1 MAQTESDTA
10 TTASTTRPSEASN
23 EAATGMLTVD
33 ELAEATGVSVR
44 NIRYYASLR
53 LLPAP
58 ERRGR
63 VAYYGPAHRA
73 RLDLTVALQEH
84 GFTLQAI
91 ERYLARLP
99 EDVTVEDLAMQRAM
113 ITSWTLPDAD
123 EVLRDIGRELRRL
136 GLSRDALTAAHELT
150 ERHLD
155 ALAGDLRVLLEDELL
170 DPWRRTHHSPDEVAV
185 LEEGLP
191 RLRGLVVQ
199 SVMISFQNAVNR
211 TIGRS
216 LRKSV

>member
-1 MAQTESDTA
+1 MTQTADE
-10 TTASTTRPSEASN
+10 
-23 EAATGMLTVD
+23 LTVD
-33 ELAEATGVSVR
+33 ELADATGVSVR
-44 NIRYYASLR
+44 NIRYYATLG

-63 VAYYGPAHRA
+63 IAYYGPEHRA
-73 RLDLTVALQEH
+73 RLDLTIALQEH

-113 ITSWTLPDAD
+113 ITSWTTPDAD
-123 EVLRDIGRELRRL
+123 EVQRDIVRELRNL
-136 GLSRDALTAAHELT
+136 GLSLDALTTAHELI
-150 ERHLD
+150 EQHLD
-155 ALAGDLRVLLEDELL
+155 ALAADLRSLLDDAVL
-170 DPWRRTHHSPDEVAV
+170 DPWRRTQHSADELAA
-185 LEEGLP
+185 LEDALP

-211 TIGRS
+211 AIGRS
-216 LRKSV
+216 LHSSV

>member
-1 MAQTESDTA
+1 MAQT
-10 TTASTTRPSEASN
+10 RSEAGT
-23 EAATGMLTVD
+23 AAGMLTVD
-33 ELAEATGVSVR
+33 ELADATGVSVR
-44 NIRYYASLR
+44 NIRYYAGLG

-63 VAYYGPAHRA
+63 VAYYGPEHRA
-73 RLDLTVALQEH
+73 RLDLTTALQEH

-99 EDVTVEDLAMQRAM
+99 ADVTVEDLAMQRAM
-113 ITSWTLPDAD
+113 ITSWTMPDAE

-136 GLSRDALTAAHELT
+136 GLSRDVLSAAHELT

-155 ALAGDLRVLLEDELL
+155 ELAGDLRALLEDEVL
-170 DPWRRTHHSPDEVAV
+170 DPWRRTHHSADEVAN

-199 SVMISFQNAVNR
+199 SVMISFQAAVNR
-211 TIGRS
+211 AIGRS
-216 LRKSV
+216 LRKGV

>member
-1 MAQTESDTA
+1 MAQTDPATVPEAGTA
-10 TTASTTRPSEASN
+10 A
-23 EAATGMLTVD
+23 GMLTVD
-33 ELAEATGVSVR
+33 ALAEATGVSVR
-44 NIRYYASLR
+44 NIRYYASLG

-63 VAYYGPAHRA
+63 VAYYGAEHRA
-73 RLDLTVALQEH
+73 RLDLTMALQEH

-113 ITSWTLPDAD
+113 ITSWTMPDAD
-123 EVLRDIGRELRRL
+123 EVLRDIGRELRQL
-136 GLSRDALTAAHELT
+136 GLSRDALAAAHELT

-155 ALAGDLRVLLEDELL
+155 ALAGDLRALLEDTVL
-170 DPWRRTHHSPDEVAV
+170 DPWRRTHHTPDEVAN

-216 LRKSV
+216 LRKGV